1 MQSLELL
8 ELFDIIPEALPYIRN
23 AKDCTSLM
31 MFLVNDILD
40 FAQLEEKKI
49 VINLNQAVNLAKIVQ
64 ECTQILLFKAT
75 MKMIRL
81 TSNFQESFPSVVY
94 LDGNRLKQILI
105 NLVSN
110 AVKYTLRGQVTV
122 DVRIELQQIKILVK
136 DSGVGIERR
145 KLQNLFTPFNKIMR
159 NRELNTEG
167 VGLGLIV
174 SKSLA

>member
-31 MFLVNDILD
+31 MVLVNDILD

-49 VINLNQAVNLAKIVQ
+49 VINMNQAVNLAKIVQ

-81 TSNFQESFPSVVY
+81 TSNFQEGFPSVVY
-94 LDGNRLKQILI
+94 LDGNRLK
-105 NLVSN
+105 
-110 AVKYTLRGQVTV
+110 
-122 DVRIELQQIKILVK
+122 
-136 DSGVGIERR
+136 
-145 KLQNLFTPFNKIMR
+145 
-159 NRELNTEG
+159 
-167 VGLGLIV
+167 
-174 SKSLA
+174 